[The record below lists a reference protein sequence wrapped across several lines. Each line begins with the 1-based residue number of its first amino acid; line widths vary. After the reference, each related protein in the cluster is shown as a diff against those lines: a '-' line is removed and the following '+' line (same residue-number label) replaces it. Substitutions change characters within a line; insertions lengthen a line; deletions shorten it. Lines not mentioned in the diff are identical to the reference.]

1 MCYNNSMTT
10 ETTTTRRDFISTGIA
25 AGAGVFAALAAGEKA
40 NAAGTKKNL
49 RIATMQQTRPASPF
63 LVQDAG
69 GAGILAMVGE
79 WLIWQTVNGD
89 LEPRIAESWKAT
101 NGGRSWVFKIRK
113 GVKFHDGT
121 DLTADDVV
129 YTFKSHLNPS
139 NISAQKGNFKNLFD
153 ENGIVKVDNY
163 TVRFNLLSANANFPY
178 TVASTSYG
186 ACIMKSGTD
195 GGVNWTKTM
204 MSAGPWIM
212 VSHKENDR
220 TVFKKNKNYWAGNNS
235 SFDTVEH
242 IQFASTEAATPQ
254 LLTGRIDA
262 VINVSPT
269 TATKLS
275 KNKFS
280 VQQIPSA
287 TSLHVHMRC
296 DWGPFKDK
304 RVRQA
309 AALTLDRAGYI
320 KGILKGVGGNIAN
333 DSVMDSYPTK
343 DTSVPQREKNITK
356 AKQLMK
362 AAGVPNGFEVELSTW
377 GRDDIKSLALYIKNS
392 FAEIGIKVTLKID
405 GSDGGG
411 LFFYTYEPGISI
423 KGKVYEYDNNSWLAS
438 NLGISDWVGRG
449 VPDQNLMREFRSTGD
464 WNASHINSPK
474 LDAAIDK
481 YMSALTFEKK
491 KAASKEIQKVMLD
504 ETPVIIVYN
513 TNLLVVTRKD
523 IANIKVNGIS
533 QIDVTNSK
541 N

>member
-1 MCYNNSMTT
+1 MQN
-10 ETTTTRRDFISTGIA
+10 ELTRRNFISTGLA
-25 AGAGVFAALAAGEKA
+25 AGAGVFAAIAAGENA
-40 NAAGTKKNL
+40 NAAGTKKTL
-49 RIATMQQTRPASPF
+49 RIATMQQTRPATPF

-79 WLIWQTVNGD
+79 WLIWQTVNGN
-89 LEPRIAESWKAT
+89 LEPRIAESWKAA
-101 NGGRSWVFKIRK
+101 NGGKSWIFKIRK

-121 DLTADDVV
+121 EVTADDIV
-129 YTFKSHLNPS
+129 YTFKSHLSPT
-139 NISAQKGNFKNLFD
+139 NISAQKGNFKNIFD
-153 ENGIVKVDNY
+153 ENGVIKVDKY
-163 TVRFNLLSANANFPY
+163 TVRFNLLQANANFPY

-186 ACIMKSGTD
+186 ACIMKNGAD
-195 GGVNWTKTM
+195 GGAAWAKTM

-212 VSHKENDR
+212 VSYKENDR
-220 TVFKKNKNYWAGNNS
+220 TVFRKNNNYWAGNAS

-242 IQFASTEAATPQ
+242 VQFASADAATPQ
-254 LLTGRIDA
+254 LLTGGVDA
-262 VINVSPT
+262 VINVSPA

-275 KNKFS
+275 KSKFAI
-280 VQQIPSA
+280 QQIPSA

-309 AALTLDRAGYI
+309 AALTLDRPAYI
-320 KGILKGVGGNIAN
+320 KGILRGVGGTIAN

-343 DTSVPQREKNITK
+343 DTSVPQRTKNIAK

-362 AAGVPNGFEVELSTW
+362 QAGVPNGFEVDLSTW
-377 GRDDIKSLALYIKNS
+377 GRDDIKSLALYIKNAFS
-392 FAEIGIKVTLKID
+392 EIGIKVNLKID

-411 LFFYTYEPGISI
+411 LFFYTYEPSASI

-464 WNASHINSPK
+464 WSASHINSPA
-474 LDAAIDK
+474 LDAAIDE

-491 KAASKEIQKVMLD
+491 KAASKKIQEVMLD
-504 ETPVIIVYN
+504 ETPVIIMYN
-513 TNLLVVTRKD
+513 TNLLVATRK
-523 IANIKVNGIS
+523 NITNLKVNGIS
-533 QIDVTNSK
+533 QIDVSK
-541 N
+541 SKS